1 VIQLNNLGNLLEPF
15 LELLDLLEVV
25 AELDHRRG
33 LEHAALVEKEL
44 TVLQRVDV
52 ALDQEQVG
60 TRFDWQEATPWDV
73 DAMAVLE
80 VLDGC
85 AGGGLELDDGLAI
98 FVGLGINDDLKL
110 QALGLHDALE
120 RREVDPQVVRVEDLE
135 FTHRFEVLNV
145 F

>member
-1 VIQLNNLGNLLEPF
+1 VVQLDNLGNLLEPF

-52 ALDQEQVG
+52 ALDQEQIG
-60 TRFDWQEATPWDV
+60 TGFDWQEARPWDV

-98 FVGLGINDDLKL
+98 FVGFGINYDLKL
-110 QALGLHDALE
+110 QTLGLHDALE
-120 RREVDPQVVRVEDLE
+120 RWKIVSMVQE
-135 FTHRFEVLNV
+135 
-145 F
+145 